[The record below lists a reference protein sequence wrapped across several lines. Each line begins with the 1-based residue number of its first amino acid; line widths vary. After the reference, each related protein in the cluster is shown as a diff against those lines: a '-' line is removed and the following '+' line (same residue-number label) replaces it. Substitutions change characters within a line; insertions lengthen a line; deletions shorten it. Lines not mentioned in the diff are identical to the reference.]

1 MYKKSFLRPTAVGEL
16 RSGDMV
22 AIEGRQLT
30 AWGIDMLASAQLW
43 ALYHFEVLK
52 VMHCYLGD
60 DRTTSLCLR
69 TRSSAV
75 TGERH
80 QGWLVFELQRLEPK
94 ATIEMI
100 KPTARPLRR
109 FIPSAFAETL
119 TPL

>member
-22 AIEGRQLT
+22 AIDGCQLT

-94 ATIEMI
+94 TTIEMI